1 MLDARHVVT
10 SRIASEFKR
19 FPDIDL
25 KPLDVSMLDPR
36 EASLARAIDRAVH
49 RRWIS
54 LTTVIGHAS
63 NRIVHKLD
71 SQVGAT
77 LLVASSQLLLLD
89 KIPDHAVINCA
100 VEWVKNNGQ
109 PRATGF
115 VNAVLRKIT
124 RLREELLERGSIG
137 EPDQFLRSD
146 GSAWRLSE
154 PVFKDSVDYQ
164 TGFPRKSWKRLL
176 NEFGEKR
183 ASQIAFSSIAE
194 PPILLTAPSNTALP
208 EELIQHEEPNF
219 GVVPQGVNLTSLFS
233 NHKSLRVQDPTSA
246 KALSL
251 IENLHPKRILDV
263 CAGRGTKTKQLRS
276 LFPNATIAA
285 TEPNDARRE
294 YLQELANEIDVIV
307 YSQETD
313 GPTEPFDLVIVDTPC
328 SNSGV
333 FSRRPEAKYR
343 YDKKH
348 IDSLVDLQQEILQDA
363 TSVLQ
368 NKGYLLYATCS
379 IDAAENDKQVDW
391 LTEKYQMKLVSDHST
406 FPSGF
411 PGSEP
416 SKWRDGGFV
425 TLLKAR

>member
-1 MLDARHVVT
+1 MPDARHVVT
-10 SRIASEFKR
+10 GRIASEFKR
-19 FPDIDL
+19 FPDIGL
-25 KPLDVSMLDPR
+25 KPLDVSMLDAR
-36 EASLARAIDRAVH
+36 EASLARAIDHAVH

-54 LTTVIGHAS
+54 LTTIIGHAS

-89 KIPDHAVINCA
+89 RIPDHAVINCA
-100 VEWVKNNGQ
+100 VEWVRNNGH

-124 RLREELLERGSIG
+124 RLRGDLLERGDIG

-164 TGFPRKSWKRLL
+164 TGLPRKSWKRLL
-176 NEFGEKR
+176 NEFGEKK
-183 ASQIAFSSIAE
+183 ASQIAFGCLAE
-194 PPILLTAPSNTALP
+194 PPVIVTVPSNTTLP
-208 EELIQHEEPNF
+208 DDVVPHDEPNF
-219 GVVPQGVNLTSLFS
+219 GVVPHGVNLSSLFS

-246 KALSL
+246 KSLSL
-251 IENLHPKRILDV
+251 IKNLKPKRILDV

-276 LFPNATIAA
+276 LFPDAIIAA

-294 YLQELANEIDVIV
+294 YLQELAGEIDVTV

-313 GPTEPFDLVIVDTPC
+313 GPTEPFDLVVVDAPC

-333 FSRRPEAKYR
+333 FSRRSEAKYR

-379 IDAAENDKQVDW
+379 IDTAENDKQVEW
-391 LTEKYQMKLVSDHST
+391 LTEKYQMKLVSEQST

-416 SKWRDGGFV
+416 SKWHDGGYV
-425 TLLKAR
+425 ALLKAR